1 MAVGEEERDG
11 NGSEA
16 EWVDRMWGGEQRRPS
31 WLAGGGSPW
40 HRVAPVL
47 VVVFGGGDRGGRER
61 SIRTSTVSLLSS
73 FSAPGSKLIVTL

>member
-61 SIRTSTVSLLSS
+61 SISLSHFHLVDVLKM
-73 FSAPGSKLIVTL
+73 FNQLISG